1 MRTLPYGAHP
11 EQVGDLHMPAGPGP
25 HPVVALWHGG
35 GFGAEYGR
43 DMLTPAAADLAR
55 RGVAAW
61 NVTYR
66 RCGCGGGWPETF
78 DDARAALEALAG
90 LDAPLD
96 LGEVSVLGFS
106 AGAAPALHA
115 ARASGDEVVPRGAV
129 ILAGLTMLEAAARAR
144 GAEAGAH
151 RLLGDPDEHPEA
163 YAGADPVRHLPLGM
177 PHLHVHGESD
187 TMIPIAMT
195 EAYLA
200 AARAAG
206 DDRIDLVRVPGAG
219 HMDVASPRGPAWEA
233 VVRRLAG

>member
-1 MRTLPYGAHP
+1 MRTLPYGPHP
-11 EQVGDLHMPAGPGP
+11 EQVGDLYLPAGPGP
-25 HPVVALWHGG
+25 HPVVVLFHGG

-43 DMLTPAAADLAR
+43 DMLAPAAADLAR

-78 DDARAALEALAG
+78 DDARTALQAPAAL
-90 LDAPLD
+90 DAALD

-115 ARASGDEVVPRGAV
+115 ARAVHGEVVPRRAV

-144 GAEAGAH
+144 GAEAGAY
-151 RLLGDPDEHPEA
+151 RLLGDPDERPEA
-163 YAGADPVRHLPLGM
+163 YAGADPARHLPLGV
-177 PHLHVHGESD
+177 PHLHVHGEAD

-206 DDRIDLVRVPGAG
+206 DDEIELVRVPGAE

-233 VVRRLAG
+233 VVRRVAG